1 MKKFSIFCL
10 IVIIIL
16 CVISGMYINYRAN
29 YNLLKK
35 ENFEFERYLD
45 KDIYGTELIT
55 LINKVI
61 NNNENNQVRKN
72 NGIYINNNQNS
83 INIEIKMTDTDQ
95 IYQMEKIYNGGIQNF
110 VNFYGN
116 IKFKCIKIEYHNS
129 TNKIRYLLFVQITE

>member
-35 ENFEFERYLD
+35 ENLEFERYLD